1 MAKYRNPRIEA
12 EMQDEDLQE
21 AQEKVLQ
28 EPAVT
33 EEDETWK
40 KRYGDLRRLQQE
52 RDAQHRQELEDLRR
66 TLEGLKEQ
74 QSNLTPPKSR
84 EELEAWMKAYPE
96 FAAINQTMIQN
107 TVESILKKEGI
118 DDLKTTQK
126 KIRAEEALMNL
137 RKIHPKCDEY
147 FADPDFHEWMQ
158 LQPKKH
164 QDFIYR
170 SYNVDDAAL
179 VLDRYQLY
187 LDNKGKKSSGDDET
201 SVNKNAAKAVRTKSE
216 NRVPEV
222 DSGEYMFTESQIANA
237 DQRWWDANEAKVL
250 EAQRRGKILMDL
262 SGGAR

>member
-1 MAKYRNPRIEA
+1 MAKYRNTRIDA
-12 EMQDEDLQE
+12 EMQEDDFNN
-21 AQEKVLQ
+21 AQEKILQ

-33 EEDETWK
+33 EEEESWK
-40 KRYGDLRRLQQE
+40 KRYGDLRRHQQE
-52 RDAQHRQELEDLRR
+52 RDAQHRQEIEDLRR
-66 TLEGLKEQ
+66 TLDGIKEQ
-74 QSNLTPPKSR
+74 QSNLTPPKSK
-84 EELEAWMKAYPE
+84 EELEAWMKAYPD

-137 RKIHPKCDEY
+137 RKLHPKCDEW
-147 FADPDFHEWMQ
+147 FAPNSDFHEWMQ

-187 LDNKGKKSSGDDET
+187 LDKKNDKSGDVSASNRDT
-201 SVNKNAAKAVRTKSE
+201 ARSVRTKSE
-216 NRVPEV
+216 ARAPN
-222 DSGEYMFTESQIANA
+222 SGTGDYLFSESQIAKA
-237 DQRWWDANEAKVL
+237 TQKWWDENESAVLDAQRKGKVL
-250 EAQRRGKILMDL
+250 MDI

>member
-1 MAKYRNPRIEA
+1 MAKYRNSRIEA
-12 EMQDEDLQE
+12 EMQEDDFQE
-21 AQEKVLQ
+21 TQEKILQ

-74 QSNLTPPKSR
+74 QSNLTPPKSK
-84 EELEAWMKAYPE
+84 EELEAWMKAYPD

-137 RKIHPKCDEY
+137 RKVHPKCDEY
-147 FADPDFHEWMQ
+147 FADPTFHEWMQ

-187 LDNKGKKSSGDDET
+187 LEKKNDKSGDT
-201 SVNKNAAKAVRTKSE
+201 SSSNRDAAKTVRTKSE
-216 NRVPEV
+216 PKMPNTG
-222 DSGEYMFTESQIANA
+222 SGEYLFSESQIAKA
-237 DQRWWDANEAKVL
+237 TQKWWDENETAVL
-250 EAQRRGKILMDL
+250 DAQRKGKILMDI